1 MRSFFG
7 SILLILVL
15 AALGAT
21 IYYHWSTNS
30 HLEFELRN
38 PTNRKKRHRSSTWK
52 NGRQPCRLFRRNKLL
67 FSPRK
72 KFPLPLPECRNP
84 RNCNPS
90 CCRTMKPVIGYTL
103 GDQSGIGPEVISAA
117 LASGELPEDAE
128 YRLIGKRVELP
139 PGRPNAESA
148 KHAFDHLEQAA
159 HALRDGTVDAVVT
172 APVCKET
179 LHEAGF
185 RWPGQTEFFA
195 ERLKTDNYAMCL
207 TGKRLT
213 VGLATIHT
221 SLQSVPSLLET
232 EELVRIG
239 TLLKDFCIRKGIMRP
254 RIALA
259 ALNPHAG
266 EHGAFGDEDG
276 NIIAPAVGRLRA
288 IHPDAA
294 FDGPSVPDCVY
305 RDAVEGNYDAVLAPY
320 HDQGLIPLKLVD
332 FHTAVNVTL
341 GLPRPRLSPD
351 HGTAFN
357 LAGTGKANPSSTI
370 HAFQLAVQMA
380 RRR

>member
-1 MRSFFG
+1 
-7 SILLILVL
+7 
-15 AALGAT
+15 
-21 IYYHWSTNS
+21 
-30 HLEFELRN
+30 
-38 PTNRKKRHRSSTWK
+38 
-52 NGRQPCRLFRRNKLL
+52 
-67 FSPRK
+67 
-72 KFPLPLPECRNP
+72 
-84 RNCNPS
+84 
-90 CCRTMKPVIGYTL
+90 MKPVIGYTL

-117 LASGELPEDAE
+117 LASGELPEEAE
-128 YRLIGKRVELP
+128 YRLIGARADVP
-139 PGRPNAESA
+139 VGRPNPESA
-148 KHAFDHLEQAA
+148 KYAFEHLEQAA
-159 HALRDGTVDAVVT
+159 QALREGTVDAVVT

-195 ERLKTDNYAMCL
+195 ERLETDNYAMCL

-221 SLQSVPSLLET
+221 SLQSVPSLLNT
-232 EELVRIG
+232 AELVRIG
-239 TLLKDFCIRKGIMRP
+239 TLLKDFCLRKGIRRP

-266 EHGAFGDEDG
+266 EHGAFGNEDG
-276 NIIAPAVGRLRA
+276 AIIAPAVEQLGILC
-288 IHPDAA
+288 PDAV
-294 FDGPSVPDCVY
+294 FDGPAVPDCVY
-305 RDAVEGNYDAVLAPY
+305 RDAVEGYYDAVLAPY

-370 HAFQLAVQMA
+370 HAFQLAVRMA
-380 RRR
+380 QPR